1 MIRPVALLALL
12 ALGACERSSLMELMP
27 QDPSPDGQA
36 CREEALR
43 DPEVRRLRGSNVY
56 DNQSQMFI
64 VERDLREALPR
75 AYRACMLRRGA
86 TPAGGVERVRSPTW

>member
-12 ALGACERSSLMELMP
+12 ALGACERSSLMDLMP

-43 DPEVRRLRGSNVY
+43 DPEVRRIRESNVY
-56 DNQSQMFI
+56 DNTSQQFI
-64 VERDLREALPR
+64 VRRELETALPR
-75 AYRACMLRRGA
+75 AYNACMLRRGA
-86 TPAGGVERVRSPTW
+86 TPSGGVERVRRSAW